1 MSDHAVLSHA
11 VLSLSD
17 LLATGMTRRA
27 VTAAVRSGALI
38 RARRDHYLRGTAP
51 HAVVEAVRVGGRLT
65 CLSLLQLLGVFVYS
79 NTVTHV
85 HVIRGASRLR
95 SPESADRPIELRQ
108 RRSARLHWLPLIRPD
123 LARTAGVAVVDAVT
137 HAVLCQPARHA
148 IATIDSALNRGLIR
162 ADDLAEIFAAL
173 PRKYAVLRRLVDG
186 RAQSGT
192 ETLMRLLA
200 RAMGSHVE
208 LQVYFSGVGYVDLL
222 LDGWLVVECDSR
234 EFHEDWAQQ
243 VKDRERDLALAA
255 RGLVTLRVTAA
266 QVLYRP
272 DEVRAAI
279 RGLRA
284 AHARCATARVHNSI

>member
-1 MSDHAVLSHA
+1 
-11 VLSLSD
+11 
-17 LLATGMTRRA
+17 
-27 VTAAVRSGALI
+27 
-38 RARRDHYLRGTAP
+38 
-51 HAVVEAVRVGGRLT
+51 
-65 CLSLLQLLGVFVYS
+65 
-79 NTVTHV
+79 
-85 HVIRGASRLR
+85 
-95 SPESADRPIELRQ
+95 
-108 RRSARLHWLPLIRPD
+108 
-123 LARTAGVAVVDAVT
+123 
-137 HAVLCQPARHA
+137 
-148 IATIDSALNRGLIR
+148 
-162 ADDLAEIFAAL
+162 
-173 PRKYAVLRRLVDG
+173 

-284 AHARCATARVHNSI
+284 AHAR